1 MEDKNIIIND
11 TKYNFFKFYN
21 INQPLTDLKYFNSD
35 RLVFTKP
42 VTFKIPNNNTLTFNR
57 VFVAI
62 TGPKPRVVTEE
73 LKNVYDV
80 NELLNYDDFQADK
93 EFAAKY
99 DLAKLEDSDY
109 HVLID
114 YEWFKNNINSGLEE
128 PSFVYNIIDKLYHD
142 EPKQH
147 DIIMSKFTVF
157 NATELLKK
165 KPTLINKIPSG
176 HYHVLVTKKWLKDNL
191 SEKYL
196 KTMNHEYKPLVF
208 SSEEVFTFGVSQ
220 NTLDTNSTSY
230 QISLC
235 LYDRENPKD
244 EEIKWAAKYEEL
256 ATVCREY
263 LKKTEFK
270 KLKGHIDTMKGLS
283 WKGNEVGDADG
294 PKLYPKIMFNQK
306 KEEFITV
313 FIDET
318 DDIVEDPNTILD
330 KRGKVKV
337 ALRFESI
344 FIGSKVALQVK
355 VNDVLISN
363 WIEAFKPK
371 ALIVNTR
378 KNEPAFQKKSNY
390 KSLSP
395 DQSES
400 ELNSSSDEEEEGE
413 EEGPKPAK
421 RVIKTVKMN
430 V

>member
-1 MEDKNIIIND
+1 MEDKNIIINES
-11 TKYNFFKFYN
+11 KYNFFKFYN

-42 VTFKIPNNNTLTFNR
+42 VTYKIPNNNNLTFNR
-57 VFVAI
+57 VFAAI
-62 TGPKPRVVTEE
+62 TGPKPIVINEE
-73 LKNVYDV
+73 LKNIYDV
-80 NELLNYDDFQADK
+80 NELLNYDDSQNEK

-99 DLAKLEDSDY
+99 DFSKLEDADY
-109 HVLID
+109 HVLVDYGWYQSNID
-114 YEWFKNNINSGLEE
+114 SNLQE
-128 PSFVYNIIDKLYHD
+128 PSFVYNIIDTLYHD
-142 EPKQH
+142 EPKH
-147 DIIMSKFTVF
+147 KNFIMDKFTVF
-157 NATELLKK
+157 NATELFKK
-165 KPTLINKIPSG
+165 KPSLINKIPAG
-176 HYHVLVTKKWLKDNL
+176 HYHVLLTRRWLKDNL

-196 KTMNHEYKPLVF
+196 KAMKEYKPLVF
-208 SSEEVFTFGVSQ
+208 PSEEVFTFGVSQ

-235 LYDRENPKD
+235 LYDRETPKD
-244 EEIKWAAKYEEL
+244 EEIKWAAKYDEL

-318 DDIVEDPNTILD
+318 DDVIEDPNTILD
-330 KRGKVKV
+330 KRGRVKV

-371 ALIVNTR
+371 ALIVR
-378 KNEPAFQKKSNY
+378 KNKPSLHKNNKSG

-395 DQSES
+395 NKNEEES
-400 ELNSSSDEEEEGE
+400 DLNSSEEEEE
-413 EEGPKPAK
+413 EEQELKPSK
-421 RVIKTVKMN
+421 RIIKTVKMN

>member
-1 MEDKNIIIND
+1 MEDKNIIINES
-11 TKYNFFKFYN
+11 KYNFFKFYN

-42 VTFKIPNNNTLTFNR
+42 VTYKIPNNNNLTFNR

-62 TGPKPRVVTEE
+62 TGPKPRVINEE

-80 NELLNYDDFQADK
+80 NELLNYDDSQNEK

-99 DLAKLEDSDY
+99 DFSKLEDADY
-109 HVLID
+109 HILVD
-114 YEWFKNNINSGLEE
+114 CDWYKNNIDPNLHE
-128 PSFVYNIIDKLYHD
+128 PSFVYNIIDRLYND
-142 EPKQH
+142 EPKQKSF
-147 DIIMSKFTVF
+147 IMDKFTVF
-157 NATELLKK
+157 NATELFKK
-165 KPTLINKIPSG
+165 KPTLINKIPIG
-176 HYHVLVTKKWLKDNL
+176 HYHVLLTKRWMKDQL

-196 KTMNHEYKPLVF
+196 KTMNHEHKPLVF

-235 LYDRENPKD
+235 LYDRESPKD

-371 ALIVNTR
+371 ALIVRKNKPLPLHKKNNTR
-378 KNEPAFQKKSNY
+378 GKSPSPAKSEEE
-390 KSLSP
+390 
-395 DQSES
+395 ES
-400 ELNSSSDEEEEGE
+400 DLNSSEEEEE
-413 EEGPKPAK
+413 PKSTK
-421 RVIKTVKMN
+421 RIIKTVQMN